1 MMISIPKKYSIS
13 TRQQHPQLRVAV
25 ADFDC
30 CLITDLLAFAAVGAP
45 LADFVETAGSPAT
58 LVLGDGAA
66 DEVGPLLRVGLEVL
80 GAVVGVDDGFKEGR
94 VVGIVVGA
102 DDGFEEGREVGI
114 EVGADDGFEEGRVV
128 GIEVG
133 AEVGIEVGAED
144 GFEEGRVVGIE
155 VGAAVGIEVGAEVE
169 IEVGADDGLEEG
181 ADDGLEEGAEETA
194 AAQKMESVGIS
205 LQMVSLIQLNPS
217 LTRAKPEGTFVG
229 SPSPTKLLTPTCRID
244 PAIVIIGPPLMI
256 AATNLSDILTEFRQK
271 EESMLT
277 HLNPPCILMWFH
289 LHLRTIR
296 YHRC

>member
-80 GAVVGVDDGFKEGR
+80 GDVVGV
-94 VVGIVVGA
+94 

-114 EVGADDGFEEGRVV
+114 EVGAEDGFKEGTVV
-128 GIEVG
+128 GIEVEVG
-133 AEVGIEVGAED
+133 AEVG
-144 GFEEGRVVGIE
+144 
-155 VGAAVGIEVGAEVE
+155 

-181 ADDGLEEGAEETA
+181 ADDWLEEGAEDGLEEGAEDGLEEGAEETA
-194 AAQKMESVGIS
+194 AAQKISSEGIS
-205 LQMVSLIQLNPS
+205 LQMVSLIQPNPS
-217 LTRAKPEGTFVG
+217 LTRAKTLGNSAGAGTVAVHQQIAQYDEKMTKIRRTKNEGTKNI
-229 SPSPTKLLTPTCRID
+229 SPPFFTAVKLVTPT
-244 PAIVIIGPPLMI
+244 
-256 AATNLSDILTEFRQK
+256 
-271 EESMLT
+271 
-277 HLNPPCILMWFH
+277 
-289 LHLRTIR
+289 
-296 YHRC
+296 